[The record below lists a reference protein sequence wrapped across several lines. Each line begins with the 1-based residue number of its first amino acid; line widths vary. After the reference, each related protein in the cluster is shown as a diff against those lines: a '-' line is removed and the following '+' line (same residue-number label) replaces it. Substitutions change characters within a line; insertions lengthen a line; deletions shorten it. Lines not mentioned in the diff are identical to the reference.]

1 MRALIVD
8 DEAPARRRLRAVLQD
23 SGAVAV
29 VAECAT
35 GREALGAIREHAPDV
50 VFLDIEMPDLDG
62 VAMATT
68 LRGNPLPALVFV
80 TAHERYAV
88 HAFDL
93 QALDYLLKPLDPDR
107 VAEAVR
113 RAEVYLHFV
122 RNGGLPA
129 VDRFGDI
136 SIDVAAHEVS
146 RGGQL
151 VRLRPKE
158 FELLVA
164 LLRRGG
170 AVVTRDELLRE
181 VWRYAIGVTSRTVDT
196 HIGALRKRLES
207 DPARPRHI
215 LTVRQY
221 GYRLERS
228 SSRPG

>member
-8 DEAPARRRLRAVLQD
+8 DEAPARRRMRGVLQD
-23 SGAVAV
+23 SAAVSV
-29 VAECAT
+29 VGECAT
-35 GREALGAIREHAPDV
+35 GREALDAIREHVPDV

-62 VAMATT
+62 LALATL
-68 LRGNPLPALVFV
+68 LRGRPLPALVFV
-80 TAHERYAV
+80 TAYEQYAV
-88 HAFDL
+88 RAFDL
-93 QALDYLLKPLDPDR
+93 QALDYLLKPLNPGR

-113 RAEVYLHFV
+113 RADVYLHFV
-122 RNGGLPA
+122 QNGGLAA

-136 SIDVAAHEVS
+136 SVNVAAHEVS
-146 RGGQL
+146 RAGQPIQ
-151 VRLRPKE
+151 LRPKE

-170 AVVTRDELLRE
+170 GVATRDDLLRE

-196 HIGALRKRLES
+196 HIGTLRKRLEP

-221 GYRLERS
+221 GYRLDRGDGS
-228 SSRPG
+228 A